1 MTNLKTT
8 ICLISDTHNKYKQ
21 LNDVL
26 PVADVIVHCGDLT
39 SMGYT
44 HELRN
49 FINWYEG
56 LVQYDHKIFIAG
68 NHDWGFETYGLQ
80 SRALVPKNITYL
92 EDSGVEIYGL
102 KFYGSPVSKH
112 FYNWAFNRDPEILQN
127 HWAAIPDDTDV
138 LITHTMPYQTL
149 DYVPYKAS
157 HEGCPYL
164 REEVFHRVKPLVSVG
179 GHMHESYGVKV
190 INDITF
196 INASVLNGKYNLT
209 NKPILIE
216 IDENKKVNILDY

>member
-1 MTNLKTT
+1 MHNLTT
-8 ICLISDTHNKYKQ
+8 RICVISDTHNKFNQ
-21 LNDVL
+21 LKDL
-26 PVADVIVHCGDLT
+26 PVADIIIHCGDLT
-39 SMGYT
+39 SMGHA

-49 FINWYEG
+49 FIKWYDS

-68 NHDWGFETYGLQ
+68 NHDWGFETYGLE
-80 SRALVPKNITYL
+80 SRSLVPKNITYL
-92 EDSGVEIYGL
+92 EDSGIEIYGL

-112 FYNWAFNRDPEILQN
+112 FCEWAFNRDPEVLQK
-127 HWAAIPDDTDV
+127 HWAAIPEDTDV

-157 HEGCPYL
+157 YEGCPYL
-164 REEVFHRVKPLVSVG
+164 RQEVFHRINPLVHVG
-179 GHMHESYGVKV
+179 GHMHEGYGVKV

-196 INASVLNGKYNLT
+196 INASVLNGNYELT

-216 IDENKKVNILDY
+216 IDENKKVTILDY